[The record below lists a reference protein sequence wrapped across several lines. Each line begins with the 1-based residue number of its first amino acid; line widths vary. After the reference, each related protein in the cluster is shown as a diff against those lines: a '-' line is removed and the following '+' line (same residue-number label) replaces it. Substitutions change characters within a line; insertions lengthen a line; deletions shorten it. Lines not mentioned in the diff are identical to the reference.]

1 MSYIRKLIVY
11 SRSEFMAEKE
21 KVLLERLEVSN
32 QKLESLEEVLLEK
45 MKCLE
50 VSTESNG
57 RLFFYCNRN
66 TSMISS

>member
-21 KVLLERLEVSN
+21 KVLLE
-32 QKLESLEEVLLEK
+32 K
-45 MKCLE
+45 MKCLV